1 MTRSA
6 HQLPA
11 YALFASLLAA
21 AGLPIY
27 IHAPKFFVDEYG
39 VSLGALGTVLFA
51 LRLLD
56 VVQDPLL
63 GRLSQALRYRRG
75 AAVAVG
81 VALMAV
87 SMFALF
93 AVPPLLPPLMWFALT
108 LTGVFSAFSFLTIC
122 FYAQGVAKAAL
133 LPGRGHLVLARWRE
147 TGALLGV
154 CAASVLPVMLGLVM
168 GGPFTGFAIG
178 FAALGLGSV
187 FAMRGEWRGADIAG
201 PTGIAVVL
209 RDPIA
214 RRLLLIAL
222 FNAAPVA
229 VTSTLFLFYVESVL
243 RAPGWAGALLLLFF
257 LSAAVAAP
265 LWGKL
270 AERFSPKPVLLSA
283 MGLAILV
290 FAGTLLLGAGDV
302 AWFVLVCIASG
313 AVLGA
318 DLTLLPAMFSA
329 RMAVVAPQ
337 AAEGFGLWSLVSK
350 FALAFAAITLL
361 PTLQASGFDSGTT
374 GNGPVAISTLIWL
387 YAGVPCGLKLLA
399 IGFLAATP
407 MQKDDEE

>member
-63 GRLSQALRYRRG
+63 GRLSQALRHRRG
-75 AAVAVG
+75 TAVAVG

-122 FYAQGVAKAAL
+122 FYAQGVAKAAQ

-147 TGALLGV
+147 TGR
-154 CAASVLPVMLGLVM
+154 C
-168 GGPFTGFAIG
+168 
-178 FAALGLGSV
+178 
-187 FAMRGEWRGADIAG
+187 
-201 PTGIAVVL
+201 
-209 RDPIA
+209 
-214 RRLLLIAL
+214 
-222 FNAAPVA
+222 
-229 VTSTLFLFYVESVL
+229 
-243 RAPGWAGALLLLFF
+243 
-257 LSAAVAAP
+257 
-265 LWGKL
+265 
-270 AERFSPKPVLLSA
+270 
-283 MGLAILV
+283 
-290 FAGTLLLGAGDV
+290 
-302 AWFVLVCIASG
+302 
-313 AVLGA
+313 
-318 DLTLLPAMFSA
+318 
-329 RMAVVAPQ
+329 
-337 AAEGFGLWSLVSK
+337 
-350 FALAFAAITLL
+350 
-361 PTLQASGFDSGTT
+361 
-374 GNGPVAISTLIWL
+374 
-387 YAGVPCGLKLLA
+387 
-399 IGFLAATP
+399 
-407 MQKDDEE
+407 

>member
-1 MTRSA
+1 M
-6 HQLPA
+6 
-11 YALFASLLAA
+11 
-21 AGLPIY
+21 
-27 IHAPKFFVDEYG
+27 
-39 VSLGALGTVLFA
+39 
-51 LRLLD
+51 
-56 VVQDPLL
+56 
-63 GRLSQALRYRRG
+63 
-75 AAVAVG
+75 
-81 VALMAV
+81 
-87 SMFALF
+87 
-93 AVPPLLPPLMWFALT
+93 
-108 LTGVFSAFSFLTIC
+108 
-122 FYAQGVAKAAL
+122 
-133 LPGRGHLVLARWRE
+133 
-147 TGALLGV
+147 
-154 CAASVLPVMLGLVM
+154 
-168 GGPFTGFAIG
+168 
-178 FAALGLGSV
+178 
-187 FAMRGEWRGADIAG
+187 
-201 PTGIAVVL
+201 
-209 RDPIA
+209 
-214 RRLLLIAL
+214 LLIAL

-361 PTLQASGFDSGTT
+361 PTLQ
-374 GNGPVAISTLIWL
+374 
-387 YAGVPCGLKLLA
+387 
-399 IGFLAATP
+399 
-407 MQKDDEE
+407 E

>member
-6 HQLPA
+6 HHLPA

-39 VSLGALGTVLFA
+39 VSLGALGSVLFG

-63 GRLSQALRYRRG
+63 GRLSHMLRHQRG
-75 AAVAVG
+75 VAVAIG
-81 VALMAV
+81 TALMAG

-93 AVPPLLPPLMWFALT
+93 AVPPLLPPLIWFALT

-122 FYAQGVAKAAL
+122 FYAQGVAKAAT
-133 LPGRGHLVLARWRE
+133 LPGRGHLMLARWRE

-154 CAASVLPVMLGLVM
+154 CVASVLPVMLGVVL
-168 GGPFTGFAIG
+168 GAPFAGFAVG
-178 FAALGLGSV
+178 FAVLGAAGV
-187 FAMRGEWRGADIAG
+187 FAMRGEWHSTGVEG
-201 PTGIAVVL
+201 TTGIGVVL
-209 RDPIA
+209 RDPVA
-214 RRLLLIAL
+214 RRLLVIAL

-243 RAPGWAGALLLLFF
+243 RAPGWEGPLLLVFF

-265 LWGKL
+265 FWGKL
-270 AERFSPKPVLLSA
+270 AERFGPKPVLLAA
-283 MGLAILV
+283 M
-290 FAGTLLLGAGDV
+290 
-302 AWFVLVCIASG
+302 
-313 AVLGA
+313 
-318 DLTLLPAMFSA
+318 TLLPAMFAA
-329 RMAVVAPQ
+329 RMAVVAPS

-350 FALAFAAITLL
+350 FSLAFAAIALL
-361 PTLQASGFDSGTT
+361 PTLQASGFDSAAT
-374 GNGPVAISTLIWL
+374 GNAPVAITTLIGL
-387 YAGVPCGLKLLA
+387 YAGVPCVLKLIA
-399 IGFLAATP
+399 IGLMAATP
-407 MQKDDEE
+407 LQKDDEK